1 MNKMN
6 KKEKLNALIKKQQAI
21 VDKAKAENG
30 RSLNEDEQRSFD
42 SLQSQIDELKRDIE
56 PDGAPAQ
63 NGGDS
68 QRNLAAGEER
78 QRCIEINAI
87 CRSFDVDPTAFIND
101 GSSLD
106 SVRAAILERLQSNNG
121 GIVTSG
127 SVRVEADEADKF
139 RNAATDALMLRSGI
153 TLSNPSD
160 GARDLRGMSLKG
172 LAIECMEKEG
182 CNEKNLH
189 LKSAD
194 EIYRYMMRGYLNPTS
209 AFPSIVEQTINK
221 SYQEGHKRANTTYRR
236 IAEIGTLSDFKKNDN
251 YWVAGTAGEFLEV
264 PEGGELK
271 SEMLTDAKRPSR
283 QLKTYGRQFTMTRQ
297 AFINDDIGMVTTIPM
312 RHAEAADKTIN
323 KQVYTGIYNNIA
335 MPDGI
340 KIFDA
345 KHNNVIT
352 SGTAPTFES
361 IQAGLKLLQLQKDEF
376 GEPCLIQ
383 PKAIVVPIGY
393 GMTLKQIFHSQT
405 INTAGNTQAFNP
417 LSEMEASIDI
427 IEDAT
432 LNALAGSNA
441 CPWFIVG
448 DGNFVEVDFLNGNE
462 TPEIRLSEKSGTL
475 GLVWDIFLDWGVAYM
490 DHREAVRNN
499 GVKL

>member
-56 PDGAPAQ
+56 PEGAPAQ
-63 NGGDS
+63 SGGNS

-78 QRCIEINAI
+78 QRCIDINAI

-101 GSSLD
+101 GSSVD

-127 SVRVEADEADKF
+127 NVRVEADEADKF

-236 IAEIGTLSDFKKNDN
+236 IAKIGTLSDFKKNDN
-251 YWVAGTAGEFLEV
+251 YWVSGTAGEFFEV
-264 PEGGELK
+264 TEGGELK
-271 SEMLTDAKRPSR
+271 ADVPRDAKRPSR

-297 AFINDDIGMVTTIPM
+297 AFINDYIGFVTTIPM
-312 RHAEAADKTIN
+312 KYAEAADKTIN
-323 KQVYTGIYNNIA
+323 MQVYSGMQNNVT

-345 KHNNVIT
+345 KHNNIVA

-361 IQAGLKLLQLQKDEF
+361 IQAGFKLLQLQKDEF
-376 GEPCLIQ
+376 DSPCLIQ
-383 PKAIVVPIGY
+383 PKAIVVPVGY
-393 GMTLKQIFHSQT
+393 EMTIKQIFHSQT
-405 INTAGNTQAFNP
+405 INTEGNTQAFNP
-417 LSEMEASIDI
+417 LSEMETSIDMVS
-427 IEDAT
+427 DAS
-432 LNALAGSNA
+432 LNYLAGTGA
-441 CPWFIVG
+441 CPWYIIG
-448 DGNFVEVDFLNGNE
+448 DGNFVEVDFLNGKE

-475 GLVWDIFLDWGVAYM
+475 GLVWDIFLDWGVTYM

>member
-1 MNKMN
+1 MNNMN

-42 SLQSQIDELKRDIE
+42 SLQSQIDELKRDNE

-68 QRNLAAGEER
+68 QRNLAAGKER

-101 GSSLD
+101 GSSVD

-127 SVRVEADEADKF
+127 SVRVEADEADRF

-182 CNEKNLH
+182 CSEKNLH

-236 IAEIGTLSDFKKNDN
+236 IAKIGTLSDFKKNDN
-251 YWVAGTAGEFLEV
+251 YWVSGTAGEFLEV
-264 PEGGELK
+264 TEGGELK
-271 SEMLTDAKRPSR
+271 ADVPRDAKRPSR

-297 AFINDDIGMVTTIPM
+297 AFINDDIGFVTTIPM
-312 RHAEAADKTIN
+312 KYAEAADKTIN
-323 KQVYTGIYNNIA
+323 MQVYSGMQNNVT

-345 KHNNVIT
+345 KHNNIVA

-361 IQAGLKLLQLQKDEF
+361 IQAGFKLLQLQKDEF
-376 GEPCLIQ
+376 DSPCLIQ
-383 PKAIVVPIGY
+383 PKAIVVPVGY
-393 GMTLKQIFHSQT
+393 EMTIKQIFHSQT
-405 INTAGNTQAFNP
+405 INTEGNTQAFNP
-417 LSEMEASIDI
+417 LSEMETSIDMVS
-427 IEDAT
+427 DAS
-432 LNALAGSNA
+432 LNYLAGTGA
-441 CPWFIVG
+441 CPWYIIG
-448 DGNFVEVDFLNGNE
+448 DGNFVEVDFLNGKE

-475 GLVWDIFLDWGVAYM
+475 GLVWDIFLDWGVTYM

>member
-1 MNKMN
+1 MN
-6 KKEKLNALIKKQQAI
+6 KKDKLNNLIKEQQAL
-21 VDKAKAENG
+21 VDKAKAEN
-30 RSLNEDEQRSFD
+30 RSLNEEEQRSFD
-42 SLQSQIDELKRDIE
+42 TLQGKIDTLQREIE
-56 PDGAPAQ
+56 QDRKAPTSGE
-63 NGGDS
+63 N
-68 QRNLAAGEER
+68 QRQGETAER
-78 QRCIEINAI
+78 QRCIEINAL
-87 CRSFDVDPTAFIND
+87 CRSFDIDPTPFIND
-101 GSSLD
+101 GTSID
-106 SVRAAILERLQSNNG
+106 GVRSAILNKIQANG
-121 GIVTSG
+121 QGIETGG
-127 SVRVEADEADKF
+127 SVRSEASEADKF
-139 RNAATDALMLRSGI
+139 RSAASDALMMRSGI
-153 TLSNPSD
+153 SLSNPTD
-160 GARDLRGMSLKG
+160 GARDLCGMSLKG
-172 LAIECMEKEG
+172 LAIECMQNEG
-182 CNEKNLH
+182 CNERNLH
-189 LKSAD
+189 LRSAD

-209 AFPSIVEQTINK
+209 AFPSIVEQSINK

-236 IAEIGTLSDFKKNDN
+236 IAKIGTLSDFKKNDN
-251 YWVAGTAGEFLEV
+251 YYVAGTAGEFLEV

-297 AFINDDIGMVTTIPM
+297 AFINDDVGVVTTIPM
-312 RHAEAADKTIN
+312 RHAKAADKTIN
-323 KQVYTGIYNNIA
+323 KQVYTGMHNNVA

-345 KHNNVIT
+345 KHSNVIT

-393 GMTLKQIFHSQT
+393 GMTLRQIFHSQT

-417 LSEMEASIDI
+417 LSEMEESIDI

-475 GLVWDIFLDWGVAYM
+475 GLVWDIFLDWGVTYM

>member
-1 MNKMN
+1 MN
-6 KKEKLNALIKKQQAI
+6 KKDKLSNLIKEQQAL
-21 VDKAKAENG
+21 VDKAKAEN

-42 SLQSQIDELKRDIE
+42 TLQGKIDNLQRENE
-56 PDGAPAQ
+56 PNEKTPTTGE
-63 NGGDS
+63 N
-68 QRNLAAGEER
+68 QRQGETAER
-78 QRCIEINAI
+78 QRCIEINAL
-87 CRSFDVDPTAFIND
+87 CRSFDIDPTPFIND
-101 GSSLD
+101 GTTVD
-106 SVRAAILERLQSNNG
+106 GVRSAILNKIQANG
-121 GIVTSG
+121 TGIETGG
-127 SVRVEADEADKF
+127 SVRTEASEVDKF
-139 RNAATDALMLRSGI
+139 RSAASDALMIRSGI
-153 TLSNPSD
+153 SLSNPTD
-160 GARDLRGMSLKG
+160 GARDLCGMSLKG
-172 LAIECMEKEG
+172 LAIECMQHEG
-182 CNEKNLH
+182 CNERNLH
-189 LKSAD
+189 LRSDGYVYDLMTKS
-194 EIYRYMMRGYLNPTS
+194 YLNPTS

-221 SYQEGHKRANTTYRR
+221 SYQEGHKRANTTFRR
-236 IAEIGTLSDFKKNDN
+236 FAKIGTLSDFKKNDN

-271 SEMLTDAKRPSR
+271 ADIPTDAKRPTR
-283 QLKTYGRQFTMTRQ
+283 QLKTFGRQFTMTRQ
-297 AFINDDIGMVTTIPM
+297 AFINDDIGFVTTIPM
-312 RHAEAADKTIN
+312 RYAESADKTQN
-323 KQVYTGIYNNIA
+323 KQVYSAMFGNAA

-393 GMTLKQIFHSQT
+393 GMILRQIFHSQT

-417 LSEMEASIDI
+417 LSEMESSIDI

-441 CPWFIVG
+441 CPWFIIG
-448 DGNFVEVDFLNGNE
+448 DGNFVEVDYLNGNE
-462 TPEIRLSEKSGTL
+462 TPEIRLSQKSGNL
-475 GLVWDIFLDWGVAYM
+475 GLMWDIFLDWGITIM

>member
-56 PDGAPAQ
+56 PEGAPAQ
-63 NGGDS
+63 SGGNS

-78 QRCIEINAI
+78 QRCIDINAI

-101 GSSLD
+101 GSSVD

-127 SVRVEADEADKF
+127 NVRVEADEADKF

-236 IAEIGTLSDFKKNDN
+236 IAKIGTLSDFKKNDN
-251 YWVAGTAGEFLEV
+251 YWVSGTAGEFFEV
-264 PEGGELK
+264 TEGGELK
-271 SEMLTDAKRPSR
+271 ADVPRDAKRPSR

-297 AFINDDIGMVTTIPM
+297 AFINDDIGFVTTTPM
-312 RHAEAADKTIN
+312 KYAEAADKTIN
-323 KQVYTGIYNNIA
+323 MQVYSGMQNNVT

-345 KHNNVIT
+345 KHNNIVA

-361 IQAGLKLLQLQKDEF
+361 IQAGFKLLQLQKDEF
-376 GEPCLIQ
+376 DSPCLIQ
-383 PKAIVVPIGY
+383 PKAIVVPVGY
-393 GMTLKQIFHSQT
+393 EMTIKQIFHSQT
-405 INTAGNTQAFNP
+405 INTEGNTQAFNP
-417 LSEMEASIDI
+417 LSEMETSIDMVS
-427 IEDAT
+427 DAS
-432 LNALAGSNA
+432 LNYLAGTGA
-441 CPWFIVG
+441 CPWYIIG
-448 DGNFVEVDFLNGNE
+448 DGNFVEVDFLNGKE

-475 GLVWDIFLDWGVAYM
+475 GLVWDIFLDWGVTYM

>member
-1 MNKMN
+1 M
-6 KKEKLNALIKKQQAI
+6 
-21 VDKAKAENG
+21 
-30 RSLNEDEQRSFD
+30 
-42 SLQSQIDELKRDIE
+42 
-56 PDGAPAQ
+56 
-63 NGGDS
+63 
-68 QRNLAAGEER
+68 
-78 QRCIEINAI
+78 
-87 CRSFDVDPTAFIND
+87 
-101 GSSLD
+101 
-106 SVRAAILERLQSNNG
+106 
-121 GIVTSG
+121 
-127 SVRVEADEADKF
+127 
-139 RNAATDALMLRSGI
+139 
-153 TLSNPSD
+153 
-160 GARDLRGMSLKG
+160 
-172 LAIECMEKEG
+172 
-182 CNEKNLH
+182 
-189 LKSAD
+189 
-194 EIYRYMMRGYLNPTS
+194 
-209 AFPSIVEQTINK
+209 
-221 SYQEGHKRANTTYRR
+221 
-236 IAEIGTLSDFKKNDN
+236 
-251 YWVAGTAGEFLEV
+251 
-264 PEGGELK
+264 
-271 SEMLTDAKRPSR
+271 
-283 QLKTYGRQFTMTRQ
+283 
-297 AFINDDIGMVTTIPM
+297 
-312 RHAEAADKTIN
+312 AADKTIN
-323 KQVYTGIYNNIA
+323 KQVYAGIYNNIA

-345 KHNNVIT
+345 KHGNVIT

-432 LNALAGSNA
+432 LNALDGTNA

-475 GLVWDIFLDWGVAYM
+475 GLIWDIFLDWGVTYM

>member
-1 MNKMN
+1 MN
-6 KKEKLNALIKKQQAI
+6 KKDKLNNLIKEQQAL
-21 VDKAKAENG
+21 VDKAKAEN
-30 RSLNEDEQRSFD
+30 RSLNEEEQRSFD
-42 SLQSQIDELKRDIE
+42 TLQGKIDTLQREIE
-56 PDGAPAQ
+56 QDRKAPTSGE
-63 NGGDS
+63 N
-68 QRNLAAGEER
+68 QRQGETAER
-78 QRCIEINAI
+78 QRCIEINAL
-87 CRSFDVDPTAFIND
+87 CRSFDIDPTPFIND
-101 GSSLD
+101 GTSID
-106 SVRAAILERLQSNNG
+106 GVRSAILNKIQANG
-121 GIVTSG
+121 QGIETGG
-127 SVRVEADEADKF
+127 SVRSEASEADKF
-139 RNAATDALMLRSGI
+139 RSAASDALMMRSGI
-153 TLSNPSD
+153 SLSNPTD
-160 GARDLRGMSLKG
+160 GARDLCGMSLKG
-172 LAIECMEKEG
+172 LAIECMQNEG
-182 CNEKNLH
+182 CNERNLH
-189 LKSAD
+189 LRSAD

-209 AFPSIVEQTINK
+209 AFPSIVEQSINK

-236 IAEIGTLSDFKKNDN
+236 IAKIGTLSDFKKNDN
-251 YWVAGTAGEFLEV
+251 YYVAGTAGEFLEV

-297 AFINDDIGMVTTIPM
+297 AFINDDVGVVTTIPM
-312 RHAEAADKTIN
+312 RHAKAADKTIN
-323 KQVYTGIYNNIA
+323 KQVYTGMHNNVA

-345 KHNNVIT
+345 KHSNVIT

-393 GMTLKQIFHSQT
+393 GMTLRQIFHSQT

-475 GLVWDIFLDWGVAYM
+475 GLVWDIFLDWGVTYM

>member
-1 MNKMN
+1 MN

-42 SLQSQIDELKRDIE
+42 NLQSQIDELKRDIE
-56 PDGAPAQ
+56 PEGTPAQ
-63 NGGDS
+63 SGGNS

-101 GSSLD
+101 GSSVD

-127 SVRVEADEADKF
+127 NVRVEADEADKF

-236 IAEIGTLSDFKKNDN
+236 IAKIGTLSDFKKNDN
-251 YWVAGTAGEFLEV
+251 YWVSGTAGEFLEV
-264 PEGGELK
+264 TEGGELK
-271 SEMLTDAKRPSR
+271 ADVPRDAKRPSR

-297 AFINDDIGMVTTIPM
+297 AFINDDIGFVTTIPM
-312 RHAEAADKTIN
+312 KYAEAADKTIN
-323 KQVYTGIYNNIA
+323 MQVYSGMQNNVT

-345 KHNNVIT
+345 KHNNIVA

-361 IQAGLKLLQLQKDEF
+361 IQAGFKLLQLQKDEF
-376 GEPCLIQ
+376 DSPCLIQ
-383 PKAIVVPIGY
+383 PKAIVVPVGY
-393 GMTLKQIFHSQT
+393 EMTIKQIFHSQT
-405 INTAGNTQAFNP
+405 INTEGNTQAFNP
-417 LSEMEASIDI
+417 LSEMETSIDMVS
-427 IEDAT
+427 DAS
-432 LNALAGSNA
+432 LNYLAGTGA
-441 CPWFIVG
+441 CPWYIIG
-448 DGNFVEVDFLNGNE
+448 DGNFVEVDFLNGKE

-475 GLVWDIFLDWGVAYM
+475 GLVWDIFLDWGVTYM

>member
-1 MNKMN
+1 MN
-6 KKEKLNALIKKQQAI
+6 KKDKLNNLIKEQQAL
-21 VDKAKAENG
+21 VDKAKAEN

-42 SLQSQIDELKRDIE
+42 TLQGKIDNLQRENEQGKNTLS
-56 PDGAPAQ
+56 
-63 NGGDS
+63 NGEN
-68 QRNLAAGEER
+68 QRQGETAER
-78 QRCIEINAI
+78 QRCIEINAL
-87 CRSFDVDPTAFIND
+87 CRSFDIDPTPFIND
-101 GSSLD
+101 GTTVD
-106 SVRAAILERLQSNNG
+106 GVRSAILNKIQANG
-121 GIVTSG
+121 TGIETGG
-127 SVRVEADEADKF
+127 SVRTEASEADKF
-139 RNAATDALMLRSGI
+139 RSAASDALMIRSGI
-153 TLSNPSD
+153 SLSNPTD
-160 GARDLRGMSLKG
+160 GARDLCGMSLKG
-172 LAIECMEKEG
+172 LAIECMQHEG
-182 CNEKNLH
+182 CNERNLH
-189 LKSAD
+189 LRSDGYVYDLMTKS
-194 EIYRYMMRGYLNPTS
+194 YLNPTS

-221 SYQEGHKRANTTYRR
+221 SYQEGHKRANTTFRR
-236 IAEIGTLSDFKKNDN
+236 FAKIGTLPDFKKNDN

-271 SEMLTDAKRPSR
+271 ADIPTDAKRPTR
-283 QLKTYGRQFTMTRQ
+283 QLKTFGRQFTMTRQ
-297 AFINDDIGMVTTIPM
+297 AFINDDIGFVTKIPM
-312 RHAEAADKTIN
+312 KYAESADKTQN
-323 KQVYTGIYNNIA
+323 KQVYSAMFDNAA

-352 SGTAPTFES
+352 SSTAPTFES

-393 GMTLKQIFHSQT
+393 GMILKQIFHSQT

-441 CPWFIVG
+441 CPWFIIG
-448 DGNFVEVDFLNGNE
+448 DGNFVEVDYLNGNE
-462 TPEIRLSEKSGTL
+462 TPEIRLSNKSGNL
-475 GLVWDIFLDWGVAYM
+475 GLMWDIFLDWGITIM

>member
-1 MNKMN
+1 MN

-56 PDGAPAQ
+56 PEGAPAQ
-63 NGGDS
+63 SGGNS
-68 QRNLAAGEER
+68 QRNLAAGDER
-78 QRCIEINAI
+78 QRCIDINAI

-101 GSSLD
+101 GSSVD

-127 SVRVEADEADKF
+127 NVRVEADEADKF

-160 GARDLRGMSLKG
+160 GARDLRGMSFKG

-194 EIYRYMMRGYLNPTS
+194 EIYHYMMRGYLNPTS

-236 IAEIGTLSDFKKNDN
+236 IAKIGTLSDFKKNDN
-251 YWVAGTAGEFLEV
+251 YWVSGTAGEFLEV
-264 PEGGELK
+264 TEGGELK
-271 SEMLTDAKRPSR
+271 ADVPRDAKRPSR

-297 AFINDDIGMVTTIPM
+297 AFINDDIGFVTTIPM
-312 RHAEAADKTIN
+312 KYAEAADKTIN
-323 KQVYTGIYNNIA
+323 MQVYSGMQNNVT

-345 KHNNVIT
+345 KHNNIVA

-361 IQAGLKLLQLQKDEF
+361 IQAGFKLLQLQKDEF
-376 GEPCLIQ
+376 DSPCLIQ
-383 PKAIVVPIGY
+383 PKAIVVPVGY
-393 GMTLKQIFHSQT
+393 EMTIKQIFHSQT
-405 INTAGNTQAFNP
+405 INTEGNTQAFNP
-417 LSEMEASIDI
+417 LSEMETSIDMVS
-427 IEDAT
+427 DAS
-432 LNALAGSNA
+432 LNYLAGTGA
-441 CPWFIVG
+441 CPWYIIG
-448 DGNFVEVDFLNGNE
+448 DGNFVEVDFLNGKE

-475 GLVWDIFLDWGVAYM
+475 GLVWDIFLDWGVTYM

>member
-1 MNKMN
+1 
-6 KKEKLNALIKKQQAI
+6 
-21 VDKAKAENG
+21 
-30 RSLNEDEQRSFD
+30 
-42 SLQSQIDELKRDIE
+42 
-56 PDGAPAQ
+56 
-63 NGGDS
+63 
-68 QRNLAAGEER
+68 
-78 QRCIEINAI
+78 
-87 CRSFDVDPTAFIND
+87 
-101 GSSLD
+101 
-106 SVRAAILERLQSNNG
+106 
-121 GIVTSG
+121 
-127 SVRVEADEADKF
+127 
-139 RNAATDALMLRSGI
+139 MLRSGI

-182 CNEKNLH
+182 CSEKNLH

-236 IAEIGTLSDFKKNDN
+236 IAKIGTLSDFKKNDN

-264 PEGGELK
+264 TEGGELK
-271 SEMLTDAKRPSR
+271 ADVPTDAKRPTR
-283 QLKTYGRQFTMTRQ
+283 QLKTFGRQFTMTRQ
-297 AFINDDIGMVTTIPM
+297 AFINDDIGFVTTIPQRYAM
-312 RHAEAADKTIN
+312 AADKTIN
-323 KQVYTGIYNNIA
+323 KQVYAGIYNNIA

-345 KHNNVIT
+345 KHGNVIT

-475 GLVWDIFLDWGVAYM
+475 GLVWDIYLDWGVAYM

>member
-1 MNKMN
+1 MN
-6 KKEKLNALIKKQQAI
+6 KKDKLNNLIKEQQAL
-21 VDKAKAENG
+21 VDKAKAEN

-42 SLQSQIDELKRDIE
+42 TLQGKIDNLQRENEQGKNTMS
-56 PDGAPAQ
+56 
-63 NGGDS
+63 NGEN
-68 QRNLAAGEER
+68 QRQGETAER
-78 QRCIEINAI
+78 QRCIEINAL
-87 CRSFDVDPTAFIND
+87 CRSFDIDPTPFIND
-101 GSSLD
+101 GTTVD
-106 SVRAAILERLQSNNG
+106 GVRSAILNKIQANG
-121 GIVTSG
+121 TGIETGG
-127 SVRVEADEADKF
+127 SVRTEASEADKF
-139 RNAATDALMLRSGI
+139 RSAASDALMIRSGI
-153 TLSNPSD
+153 SLSNPTD
-160 GARDLRGMSLKG
+160 GARDLCGMSLKG
-172 LAIECMEKEG
+172 LAIECMQHEG
-182 CNEKNLH
+182 CNERNLH
-189 LKSAD
+189 LRSDGYVYDLMTKS
-194 EIYRYMMRGYLNPTS
+194 YLNPTS

-221 SYQEGHKRANTTYRR
+221 SYQEGHKRANTTFRR
-236 IAEIGTLSDFKKNDN
+236 FAKIGTLSDFKKNDN

-271 SEMLTDAKRPSR
+271 ADIPTDVKRPTR
-283 QLKTYGRQFTMTRQ
+283 QLKTFGRQFTMTRQ
-297 AFINDDIGMVTTIPM
+297 AFINDDIGFVTKIPM
-312 RHAEAADKTIN
+312 RYAESADKTQN
-323 KQVYTGIYNNIA
+323 KQVYSAMFNNAA

-352 SGTAPTFES
+352 SGTAPTFGS

-393 GMTLKQIFHSQT
+393 GMILRQIFHSQT

-427 IEDAT
+427 VEDAT

-441 CPWFIVG
+441 CPWFIIG
-448 DGNFVEVDFLNGNE
+448 DGNFVEVDYLNGNE
-462 TPEIRLSEKSGTL
+462 TPEIRLSQKSGNL
-475 GLVWDIFLDWGVAYM
+475 GLMWDIFLDWGITIM

>member
-1 MNKMN
+1 MN
-6 KKEKLNALIKKQQAI
+6 KKDKLNNLIKEQQAL
-21 VDKAKAENG
+21 VDKAKAEN

-42 SLQSQIDELKRDIE
+42 TLQGKIDTLQREIE
-56 PDGAPAQ
+56 PGESTPK
-63 NGGDS
+63 
-68 QRNLAAGEER
+68 AGENQRQGETAER
-78 QRCIEINAI
+78 QRCIEINAL
-87 CRSFDVDPTAFIND
+87 CRSFEIDPTPFIND
-101 GSSLD
+101 GTSID
-106 SVRAAILERLQSNNG
+106 GVRSAILNKIQANG
-121 GIVTSG
+121 AGIETGG
-127 SVRVEADEADKF
+127 SVRSEASEADKF
-139 RNAATDALMLRSGI
+139 RSAASDALMMRSGI
-153 TLSNPSD
+153 SLSNPTD
-160 GARDLRGMSLKG
+160 GARDLCGMSLKG
-172 LAIECMEKEG
+172 LAIECMQNEG
-182 CNEKNLH
+182 CNERNLH

-209 AFPSIVEQTINK
+209 AFPSIVEQSINK

-236 IAEIGTLSDFKKNDN
+236 IAKIGTLSDFKKNDN

-297 AFINDDIGMVTTIPM
+297 AFINDDIGVVTTIPM

-345 KHNNVIT
+345 KHSNVIT

-393 GMTLKQIFHSQT
+393 GMTLRQIFHSQT

-441 CPWFIVG
+441 CPWFIIG

-475 GLVWDIFLDWGVAYM
+475 GLVWDIFLDWGVTYM

>member
-1 MNKMN
+1 MN

-56 PDGAPAQ
+56 PDGTPAP
-63 NGGDS
+63 NGGNS
-68 QRNLAAGEER
+68 QKNLAAGEER

-87 CRSFDVDPTAFIND
+87 CRSFDVDPTTFIND
-101 GSSLD
+101 GSSVD
-106 SVRAAILERLQSNNG
+106 NVRAAILERLQSNNG

-127 SVRVEADEADKF
+127 NVRVEADEADKF

-236 IAEIGTLSDFKKNDN
+236 IAKIGTLSDFKKNDN
-251 YWVAGTAGEFLEV
+251 YWVSGTAGEFLEV
-264 PEGGELK
+264 TEGGELK
-271 SEMLTDAKRPSR
+271 ADVPRDAKRPSR

-297 AFINDDIGMVTTIPM
+297 AFINDDIGFVTTIPM
-312 RHAEAADKTIN
+312 KYAEAADKTIN
-323 KQVYTGIYNNIA
+323 MQVYSGMQNNVT

-345 KHNNVIT
+345 KHNNIVA

-361 IQAGLKLLQLQKDEF
+361 IQAGFKLLQLQKDEF
-376 GEPCLIQ
+376 DSPCLIQ
-383 PKAIVVPIGY
+383 PKAIVVPVGY
-393 GMTLKQIFHSQT
+393 EMTIKQIFHSQT
-405 INTAGNTQAFNP
+405 INTEGNTQAFNP
-417 LSEMEASIDI
+417 LSEMETSIDMVS
-427 IEDAT
+427 DAS
-432 LNALAGSNA
+432 LNYLAGTGA
-441 CPWFIVG
+441 CPWYIIG

-475 GLVWDIFLDWGVAYM
+475 GLVWDIFLDWGVTYM

>member
-56 PDGAPAQ
+56 PEGAPAQ
-63 NGGDS
+63 SDGNS

-78 QRCIEINAI
+78 QRCIDINAI

-101 GSSLD
+101 GSSVD

-127 SVRVEADEADKF
+127 NVRVEADEADKF

-236 IAEIGTLSDFKKNDN
+236 IAKIGTLSDFKKNDN
-251 YWVAGTAGEFLEV
+251 YWVSGTAGEFFEV
-264 PEGGELK
+264 TEGGELK
-271 SEMLTDAKRPSR
+271 ADVPRDAKRPSR

-297 AFINDDIGMVTTIPM
+297 AFINDDIGFVTTIPM
-312 RHAEAADKTIN
+312 KYAEAADKTIN
-323 KQVYTGIYNNIA
+323 MQVYSGMQNNVT

-345 KHNNVIT
+345 KHNNIVA

-361 IQAGLKLLQLQKDEF
+361 IQAGFKLLQLQKDEF
-376 GEPCLIQ
+376 DSPCLIQ
-383 PKAIVVPIGY
+383 PKAIVVPVGY
-393 GMTLKQIFHSQT
+393 EMTIKQIFHSQT
-405 INTAGNTQAFNP
+405 INTEGNTQAFNP
-417 LSEMEASIDI
+417 LSEMETSIDMVS
-427 IEDAT
+427 DAS
-432 LNALAGSNA
+432 LNYLAGTGA
-441 CPWFIVG
+441 CPWYIIG
-448 DGNFVEVDFLNGNE
+448 DGNFVEVDFLNGKE

-475 GLVWDIFLDWGVAYM
+475 GLVWDIFLDWGVTYM

>member
-1 MNKMN
+1 MN

-101 GSSLD
+101 GSSVD

-236 IAEIGTLSDFKKNDN
+236 IAKIGTLSDFKKNDN
-251 YWVAGTAGEFLEV
+251 YWVSGTAGEFLEV
-264 PEGGELK
+264 TEGGELK
-271 SEMLTDAKRPSR
+271 ADVPRDAKRPSR

-297 AFINDDIGMVTTIPM
+297 AFINDDIGFVTTIPM
-312 RHAEAADKTIN
+312 KYAEAADKTIN
-323 KQVYTGIYNNIA
+323 MQVYSGMQNNVT

-340 KIFDA
+340 KIFDG
-345 KHNNVIT
+345 KHNNIVA

-361 IQAGLKLLQLQKDEF
+361 IQAGFKLLQLQKDEF
-376 GEPCLIQ
+376 YSPCLIQ
-383 PKAIVVPIGY
+383 PKAIVVPVGY
-393 GMTLKQIFHSQT
+393 EMTIKQIFHSQT
-405 INTAGNTQAFNP
+405 INTEGNTQAFNP
-417 LSEMEASIDI
+417 LSEMETSIDMVS
-427 IEDAT
+427 DAS
-432 LNALAGSNA
+432 LNYLAGTGA
-441 CPWFIVG
+441 CPWYIIG
-448 DGNFVEVDFLNGNE
+448 DGNFVEVDFLNGKE

-475 GLVWDIFLDWGVAYM
+475 GLVWDIFLDWGVTYM

>member
-1 MNKMN
+1 MN

-56 PDGAPAQ
+56 PDGTPAP
-63 NGGDS
+63 NGGNS
-68 QRNLAAGEER
+68 QKNLAAGEER
-78 QRCIEINAI
+78 QRCLDINAI
-87 CRSFDVDPTAFIND
+87 CRSFDVDPTSFIND
-101 GSSLD
+101 GSSVD
-106 SVRAAILERLQSNNG
+106 SVRAAILERLQSNNS

-127 SVRVEADEADKF
+127 NVRVEADEADKF

-236 IAEIGTLSDFKKNDN
+236 IAKIGTLSDFKKNDN
-251 YWVAGTAGEFLEV
+251 YWVSGTAGEFLEV
-264 PEGGELK
+264 TEGGELK
-271 SEMLTDAKRPSR
+271 ADVPRDAKRPSR

-297 AFINDDIGMVTTIPM
+297 AFINDDIGFVTTIPM
-312 RHAEAADKTIN
+312 KYAEAADKTIN
-323 KQVYTGIYNNIA
+323 MQVYSGMQNNVT

-345 KHNNVIT
+345 KHNNIVA

-361 IQAGLKLLQLQKDEF
+361 IQAGFKLLQLQKDEF
-376 GEPCLIQ
+376 DSPCLIQ
-383 PKAIVVPIGY
+383 PKAIVVPVGY
-393 GMTLKQIFHSQT
+393 EMTIKQIFHSQT
-405 INTAGNTQAFNP
+405 INTEGNTQAFNP
-417 LSEMEASIDI
+417 LSEMETSIDMVS
-427 IEDAT
+427 DAS
-432 LNALAGSNA
+432 LNYLAGTGA
-441 CPWFIVG
+441 CPWYIIG
-448 DGNFVEVDFLNGNE
+448 DGNFVEVDFLNGKE

-475 GLVWDIFLDWGVAYM
+475 GLVWDIFLDWGVTYM